1 MSYND
6 FQNQDHIPDEM
17 PPVKPGMY
25 LAIVTNV
32 LDNNFMGV
40 MQVKLLYAGSG
51 NGDYSGQH
59 LPVKYMS
66 PFYGTTGRKNIK
78 DVNDYDN
85 TQKSYGMWM
94 VPPDVGTTVVV
105 LFMQGSPRFGYWIG
119 CVPEESMN
127 FMIPGL
133 AATKYAIDPISERV
147 PVAEYNAQITNTNNS
162 VADATQV
169 LKPQHP
175 LADRLFEQGLIKDD
189 IRGITTSSARR
200 ESPCM
205 VFGISTPGPL
215 DVLGPK
221 ALVGPDD
228 DQATALVS
236 RLGGSTFVMDDGD
249 DKFLRETLAGDGP
262 PKYASTENG
271 ETTGLGNVPHNE
283 LIRLRTRTGHQ
294 ILLHNSEDLIYIG
307 NAKGTTWIELTS
319 NGKIDIYAK
328 DSISVH
334 TDADLNFN
342 AKRDINLEA
351 GRNVNIRAAG
361 TEPEPLPTGPAP
373 APAAGGAP
381 VVEKKTGRIQ
391 LESTA
396 NINLLSAADT
406 KIFSTG
412 TSHINSKVDHLETTG
427 GKIHMNSES
436 KPAGIV
442 EALKLFQLP
451 DQLGTL
457 SITSIMLRVPTHEPW
472 PHHENLDPISVTT
485 EKTDVLAGADI
496 PVPEYH
502 NKYSTV
508 TDTFEKLTPP
518 APTA

>member
-25 LAIVTNV
+25 LATVTNV

-40 MQVKLLYAGSG
+40 LQVKLLYAGSG
-51 NGDYSGQH
+51 NNDYSGQH
-59 LPVKYMS
+59 LSVKYMS

-78 DVNDYDN
+78 DINDYDN

-94 VPPDVGTTVVV
+94 VAPDIGTTVVV

-119 CVPEESMN
+119 CVPEDSMN
-127 FMIPGL
+127 FMIPGI
-133 AATKYAIDPISERV
+133 AATKYAIDPIGGERV
-147 PVAEYNAQITNTNNS
+147 PVAEYNAKINNTNNS
-162 VADATQV
+162 VADVTQV

-175 LADRLFEQGLIKDD
+175 LADTLLAQGLIKDD

-215 DVLGPK
+215 DVQGPK

-228 DQATALVS
+228 DQAAALVS

-249 DKFLRETLAGDGP
+249 DKFLRETPAAEGP

-271 ETTGLGNVPHNE
+271 ETTGLGNIPHNE

-334 TDADLNFN
+334 TDSDLNFS
-342 AKRDINLEA
+342 AKRDVNLEA
-351 GRNVNIRAAG
+351 GRNVNIKAAG
-361 TEPEPLPTGPAP
+361 
-373 APAAGGAP
+373 AAG
-381 VVEKKTGRIQ
+381 KIQ
-391 LESTA
+391 LESAA
-396 NINLLSAADT
+396 NINMLSNADT
-406 KIFSTG
+406 KITSIG
-412 TSHINSKVDHLETTG
+412 TSHINSGEDHIETTG
-427 GKIHMNSES
+427 GAIHMNSES
-436 KPAGIV
+436 KPAELV
-442 EALKLFQLP
+442 EALNTFQLP
-451 DQLGTL
+451 DELGTL

-472 PHHENLDPISVTT
+472 PHHENLDPASVTE
-485 EKTDVLAGADI
+485 EKTDTLSGIDI

-502 NKYSTV
+502 NKYSTA

-518 APTA
+518 NSTA

>member
-25 LAIVTNV
+25 LATVTNV

-40 MQVKLLYAGSG
+40 LQVKLLYAGSG

-59 LPVKYMS
+59 LSVKYMS
-66 PFYGTTGRKNIK
+66 PFYGTTGRKNVK
-78 DVNDYDN
+78 DINDYAN

-119 CVPEESMN
+119 CVPEDSMN

-133 AATKYAIDPISERV
+133 AATKYAVSPSSERV
-147 PVAEYNAQITNTNNS
+147 PVAEYNAKINNANNS
-162 VADATQV
+162 IADATQV

-175 LADRLFEQGLIKDD
+175 FADMLTKQGLIKDD

-200 ESPCM
+200 ESPSM

-215 DVLGPK
+215 DTAGPK

-249 DKFLRETLAGDGP
+249 DKFLREKPAGNGP

-271 ETTGLGNVPHNE
+271 ENSGFGDIPHNE

-307 NAKGTTWIELTS
+307 NAKGTTWIEMTS

-334 TDADLNFN
+334 TDADLNFSAN
-342 AKRDINLEA
+342 RDVNLEA

-361 TEPEPLPTGPAP
+361 TAE
-373 APAAGGAP
+373 AP
-381 VVEKKTGRIQ
+381 VGAAPEVEKKSGRIQ
-391 LESTA
+391 LESAA
-396 NINLLSAADT
+396 NINMLSKADT
-406 KIFSTG
+406 KISSIG
-412 TSHINSKVDHLETTG
+412 TSHINSGKDHIETTAG
-427 GKIHMNSES
+427 AIHMNSES
-436 KPAGIV
+436 KPAELV

-451 DQLGTL
+451 NELGEV
-457 SITSIMLRVPTHEPW
+457 SITSMMLRMPTHEPW
-472 PHHENLDPISVTT
+472 PHHENLDPESFAV
-485 EKTDVLAGADI
+485 EKTDVLAGSDI
-496 PVPEYH
+496 PVPEYYE
-502 NKYSTV
+502 KYSTV

-518 APTA
+518 EATT

>member
-1 MSYND
+1 MSYDD
-6 FQNQDHIPDEM
+6 FQNQDHIPDDM
-17 PPVKPGMY
+17 PPVKPGIY
-25 LAIVTNV
+25 LAVVTNV
-32 LDNNFMGV
+32 LDQNYMGV
-40 MQVKLLYAGSG
+40 LQVKLLYAGSG

-59 LPVKYMS
+59 LSVKYMS

-78 DVNDYDN
+78 DINDYDN

-94 VPPDVGTTVVV
+94 VSPDIGTTVVV

-133 AATKYAIDPISERV
+133 AATKYAIDPTSERV
-147 PVAEYNAQITNTNNS
+147 PVAEYNAKITNPNNS
-162 VADATQV
+162 VADATQI

-175 LADRLFEQGLIKDD
+175 LADRLTAQGLIKDD

-205 VFGISTPGPL
+205 VFGISTPGPR
-215 DVLGPK
+215 DVQGPK
-221 ALVGPDD
+221 ALVGPID

-249 DKFLRETLAGDGP
+249 DKFLRESLAGEGP
-262 PKYASTENG
+262 PKYASIENG
-271 ETTGLGNVPHNE
+271 ENTGLGQVPHNE

-334 TDADLNFN
+334 TDSDLNFS
-342 AKRDINLEA
+342 AKRDVNLEA

-361 TEPEPLPTGPAP
+361 TEPEPV
-373 APAAGGAP
+373 GAP
-381 VVEKKTGRIQ
+381 GAEKQTGRIQ
-391 LESTA
+391 LQSAA

-406 KIFSTG
+406 KITSAG
-412 TSHINSKVDHLETTG
+412 TSHINSKVNHLETAG
-427 GKIHMNSES
+427 GKIHMNSGS
-436 KPAGIV
+436 APAGIV

-451 DQLGTL
+451 DELGTL

-472 PHHENLDPISVTT
+472 PHHENLDPTSVTG
-485 EKTDVLAGADI
+485 EKTDVLAGTDI

-518 APTA
+518 ESTA

>member
-25 LAIVTNV
+25 LATVTNV

-40 MQVKLLYAGSG
+40 LQVKLLYAGSG

-59 LPVKYMS
+59 LSVKYMS
-66 PFYGTTGRKNIK
+66 PFYGTTGRKNVK
-78 DVNDYDN
+78 DINDYDN

-94 VPPDVGTTVVV
+94 IPPDVGTTVVV

-119 CVPEESMN
+119 CVPEDSMN

-133 AATKYAIDPISERV
+133 AATKYAIEPSSERV
-147 PVAEYNAQITNTNNS
+147 PVAEYNAKINNANNS
-162 VADATQV
+162 IADATQV
-169 LKPQHP
+169 LKPEHP
-175 LADRLFEQGLIKDD
+175 LADTLTEQGLIKDD

-200 ESPCM
+200 ESPSM

-215 DVLGPK
+215 DLKGPK

-249 DKFLRETLAGDGP
+249 DKFLREKPAGEGP

-271 ETTGLGNVPHNE
+271 ENSGLGEIPHNE

-319 NGKIDIYAK
+319 NGKIDIYAE
-328 DSISVH
+328 DSVSIH
-334 TDADLNFN
+334 TDADLNFS

-361 TEPEPLPTGPAP
+361 TAEDPSG
-373 APAAGGAP
+373 AGAGA
-381 VVEKKTGRIQ
+381 EKKSGRIQ
-391 LESTA
+391 LESSA
-396 NINLLSAADT
+396 NINLLSNADT
-406 KIFSTG
+406 KITSIG
-412 TSHINSKVDHLETTG
+412 TSHINSGKDHIETTFG
-427 GKIHMNSES
+427 AIHMNSES
-436 KPAGIV
+436 KPAELA

-451 DQLGTL
+451 DALGEV
-457 SITSIMLRVPTHEPW
+457 SITSMMLRMPTHEPW
-472 PHHENLDPISVTT
+472 PHHENLDPESFAV

-496 PVPEYH
+496 PVPEYY
-502 NKYSTV
+502 NKYSTA

-518 APTA
+518 DAAE

>member
-25 LAIVTNV
+25 LATVTNV

-40 MQVKLLYAGSG
+40 LQVKLLYAGSG
-51 NGDYSGQH
+51 NSDYSGQH
-59 LPVKYMS
+59 LSVKYMS

-94 VPPDVGTTVVV
+94 VAPDIGTTVVV

-119 CVPEESMN
+119 CVPEDSMN

-133 AATKYAIDPISERV
+133 AATKYAIDPIGGERV
-147 PVAEYNAQITNTNNS
+147 PVAEYNAKINNTNNS
-162 VADATQV
+162 IADATQV

-175 LADRLFEQGLIKDD
+175 LADKLLEQGLIKDD

-215 DVLGPK
+215 DVTGPK

-249 DKFLRETLAGDGP
+249 DKFLRETPAGEGP
-262 PKYASTENG
+262 LKYASTENG
-271 ETTGLGNVPHNE
+271 ETAGLGDIPHNE

-307 NAKGTTWIELTS
+307 NARGTTWIEMTS

-334 TDADLNFN
+334 TDSDLNFS
-342 AKRDINLEA
+342 AKRDVNLEA
-351 GRNVNIRAAG
+351 GRNVNIKAAG
-361 TEPEPLPTGPAP
+361 TAPTL
-373 APAAGGAP
+373 AAGATA
-381 VVEKKTGRIQ
+381 EKKSGRIQ

-396 NINLLSAADT
+396 NINLLSGADT
-406 KIFSTG
+406 KISSTG
-412 TSHINSKVDHLETTG
+412 TSHINSKVDHVETTG
-427 GKIHMNSES
+427 GAIHMNSES
-436 KPAGIV
+436 KPAELV

-451 DQLGTL
+451 DELGTL

-472 PHHENLDPISVTT
+472 PHHENLDPMSVTE

-496 PVPEYH
+496 PVPDSY

-518 APTA
+518 NPTA

>member
-25 LAIVTNV
+25 LATVTNV

-40 MQVKLLYAGSG
+40 LQVKLLYAGSG
-51 NGDYSGQH
+51 NSDYSGQH
-59 LPVKYMS
+59 LSVKYMS

-94 VPPDVGTTVVV
+94 VAPDIGTTVVV

-119 CVPEESMN
+119 CVPEDSMN

-133 AATKYAIDPISERV
+133 AATKYAIDPIGGERV
-147 PVAEYNAQITNTNNS
+147 PVAEYNAKINNTNNS
-162 VADATQV
+162 IADATQV

-175 LADRLFEQGLIKDD
+175 LADKLLEQGLIKDD

-215 DVLGPK
+215 DVTGPK

-249 DKFLRETLAGDGP
+249 DKFLRETPAGEGP
-262 PKYASTENG
+262 LKYASTENG
-271 ETTGLGNVPHNE
+271 ETAGLGDIPHNE

-307 NAKGTTWIELTS
+307 NARGTTWIEMTS

-334 TDADLNFN
+334 TDSDLNFS
-342 AKRDINLEA
+342 AKRDVNLEA
-351 GRNVNIRAAG
+351 GRNVNIKAAG
-361 TEPEPLPTGPAP
+361 TVPT
-373 APAAGGAP
+373 PAAGAAA
-381 VVEKKTGRIQ
+381 EKNSGRIQ

-396 NINLLSAADT
+396 NINLLSGADT
-406 KIFSTG
+406 KISSTG
-412 TSHINSKVDHLETTG
+412 TSHINSKVDHVETTG
-427 GKIHMNSES
+427 GAIHMNSES
-436 KPAGIV
+436 KPAELV

-451 DQLGTL
+451 DELGTL
-457 SITSIMLRVPTHEPW
+457 SITSIMLRVPTHEPC
-472 PHHENLDPISVTT
+472 PHHENLDPMSVTE

-496 PVPEYH
+496 PVPDSY

-518 APTA
+518 NPTA